1 MSLKNEV
8 REVILNEISGAEAK
22 VGVGFKDLKS
32 GLEAYYNADERFLTA
47 SVFKIYVL
55 IELYN
60 QVVDGRVKLD
70 QRHAFKLYDKA
81 PGSGLLQ
88 YLDEGLQLTVRDLA
102 KLMMMISD
110 NTATDILMEILGK
123 ENINE
128 TIRKIELKNTLVAY
142 NTKEI
147 IFGLY
152 ELKERGKL
160 AELSEIIGTP
170 VKFEGDI
177 KSFLRNLYYER
188 QKMGL
193 TLHNL
198 RLQGKIRE
206 VVNLSGE
213 TIRNYDFNDVSSPRD
228 MVKTLSLIY
237 EKKILTPKACD
248 EILGIMAYCQT
259 GTKRLKR
266 YLPDHVIV
274 AHKTGTVPGVV
285 NDVGIIFTDKRN
297 YILAVFVNKLDY
309 ENQPYVEVGERI
321 IANISKGIY
330 EVVMENLE
338 DFHEHS

>member
-1 MSLKNEV
+1 MNLKDEIE
-8 REVILNEISGAEAK
+8 RVILSEVGKVKAK

-32 GLEAYYNADERFLTA
+32 GLEVYHNADERFLTA

-60 QVVDGRVKLD
+60 QVINGKISLD
-70 QRHAFKLYDKA
+70 NRYTVKLYDKS

-88 YLDEGLQLTVRDLA
+88 YLDVGLQLTVRDLA

-123 ENINE
+123 EKINE
-128 TIRKIELKNTLVAY
+128 TIRRMGLKNTLVAY
-142 NTKEI
+142 NVKEM

-152 ELKERGKL
+152 ELRDESK
-160 AELSEIIGTP
+160 LSELLEMLDRK

-177 KSFLRNLYYER
+177 KSFIINLYYER

-193 TLHNL
+193 TIHNL
-198 RLQGKIRE
+198 KIQSKIRE
-206 VVNLSGE
+206 VVSLTGENLRDYS
-213 TIRNYDFNDVSSPRD
+213 FNDVSSPRD

-259 GTKRLKR
+259 GARRLKR
-266 YLPDHVIV
+266 YLPNNVIV
-274 AHKTGTVPGVV
+274 AHKTGTIPGVV
-285 NDVGIIFTDKRN
+285 NDVGIIMTENKD
-297 YILAVFVNKLDY
+297 YVLAVFVNELDY
-309 ENQPYVEVGERI
+309 EDQSYVEVGESI
-321 IANISKGIY
+321 IADISKGIY
-330 EVVMENLE
+330 EIMISKQHNIN
-338 DFHEHS
+338 